1 MNWNDFILIGPL
13 FDYICRKTTKQVKVH
28 AKDDQMYCWQQ
39 VKDNTNLLCS
49 TVRQIPFFSGFPIFS
64 DYIIPEVNKLNI
76 NILLQDMNKSFKH
89 LLLNKQ
95 EIRFVEPLNRGQY
108 SHLQINVG

>member
-1 MNWNDFILIGPL
+1 MITSAEKLQNRLKYTPKTMKCTADN
-13 FDYICRKTTKQVKVH
+13 RSKTT
-28 AKDDQMYCWQQ
+28 
-39 VKDNTNLLCS
+39 
-49 TVRQIPFFSGFPIFS
+49 QIYSVPLYARFHFFSGFPIFS

-76 NILLQDMNKSFKH
+76 NVLLQDMNKSFKH